1 MQKACKNG
9 YKERRNGGL
18 AVSRQKLGMP
28 SLPSLP
34 KRPTLKPALPGRSNG
49 ADKKDKVLAAMKRA
63 NAAKNHYELLEA
75 SGQPRD
81 TQQVVAWA
89 KKAHRALATLLHPDT
104 CAKLSLGAEAEAE
117 ATELFQR
124 LGTALEI
131 LSDGRKRQAYDA
143 DLEELAKAALRE
155 EEAKRA
161 GEAKAKLAAEQE
173 ALAQEQRDAEERARR
188 RREEYAADKA
198 RRKKEK
204 EAAKE
209 AETKARV
216 ARWDAEAKEKAAIA
230 AEQRGDACPAASS
243 PAAVAPAAACRLAGL
258 CPATRAPAAA
268 APAAACRLAGLCPA
282 GGTAASA
289 PGTAAASAPATACRL
304 AGLGTARQQ

>member
-1 MQKACKNG
+1 M
-9 YKERRNGGL
+9 
-18 AVSRQKLGMP
+18 
-28 SLPSLP
+28 LP
-34 KRPTLKPALPGRSNG
+34 KRPTFKPALPGRNNG
-49 ADKKDKVLAAMKRA
+49 GDKKDKVLAAMKLA
-63 NAAKNHYELLEA
+63 SAAKTHYELLEA

-81 TQQVVAWA
+81 ERQIAAWA

-117 ATELFQR
+117 ATSLFQR

-131 LSDGRKRQAYDA
+131 LSDGKKRQAYDA
-143 DLEELAKAALRE
+143 DLEELVKAALRE
-155 EEAKRA
+155 EEAKLA
-161 GEAKAKLAAEQE
+161 GVAKAKLEAEQE
-173 ALAQEQRDAEERARR
+173 VLAQEQREAEERARR

-216 ARWDAEAKEKAAIA
+216 ARWDAEAKEKAAAA
-230 AEQRGDACPAASS
+230 AEQQGGACPAACS
-243 PAAVAPAAACRLAGL
+243 PAAAAPAAACRLAGL
-258 CPATRAPAAA
+258 CPAARAPAAA

-282 GGTAASA
+282 GGTAAAAS
-289 PGTAAASAPATACRL
+289 GTAAAAAAPATACRL